1 MYQRLISKSIPEKKS
16 FFLFGPRGTGKTH
29 WVKSAFPNAIYI
41 DLLEESTFQSFLKS
55 SSLLDK
61 MIPDGFDDWIIIDE
75 VQKVPQIL
83 NEVHRL
89 IEFKDYC
96 FILTGSSTRTLRK
109 KGVNLLAGRALL
121 RTMHPLCAQ
130 ELGSD
135 FTLDRSLKY
144 GHLPSVFSES
154 DPSDYLKAYIGVY
167 LKEEVM
173 QEGLTRKLDAF
184 AKALEILSFSQGSMI
199 NHSEIAREIG
209 VDRRLVTGYIDVMVD
224 LLLAVRLPIFSRRA
238 KRKLITNFKFYFF
251 DVGVYRSL
259 RPTGPFDQVAD
270 LEGAALETLFFQELR
285 AVNDYYGLNYSLYF
299 WRTQSK
305 LEVDF
310 ILYGE
315 RGFFAF
321 EIKRS
326 KNICSKDL
334 KALNEFIKDYPEV
347 KAFIV
352 YGGDRKLYF
361 GKITALPFVEAIQTL
376 PILLESYQ
384 K

>member
-89 IEFKDYC
+89 IELKDYC
-96 FILTGSSTRTLRK
+96 FILTGSSARTLRK

-154 DPSDYLKAYIGVY
+154 DPSDYLKSYIGVY

-199 NHSEIAREIG
+199 NYSEIAREIG

>member
-55 SSLLDK
+55 SSHLDK

-89 IEFKDYC
+89 IELKDYC
-96 FILTGSSTRTLRK
+96 FILTGSSARTLRK

-154 DPSDYLKAYIGVY
+154 DPSDYLKSYIGVY

-199 NHSEIAREIG
+199 NYSEIAREIG